1 MDSRKIVFKETAV
14 ILLGEII
21 CVSCMLGIYAL
32 LGYFSNKVL
41 FGGIVGG
48 GVTVLNYFFM
58 AIGASLATD
67 KAQGQDVKGGKAI
80 LQISMLLRYV
90 ILFVVLFAF
99 AKSGLCAPVAMVLPL
114 IFVRPIM
121 LVGTFFRRKGE
132 IKR

>member
-41 FGGIVGG
+41 LGGIIGG

-58 AIGASLATD
+58 AIGASLAAD
-67 KAQGQDVKGGKAI
+67 KAQTQDVKGGKAI
-80 LQISMLLRYV
+80 LQLSMLLRYV
-90 ILFVVLFAF
+90 IVFVILFAF
-99 AKSGLCAPVAMVLPL
+99 AKSGLCQPISLVLPL

-121 LVGTFFRRKGE
+121 LVDSFFRRKGE
-132 IKR
+132 MKQ

>member
-32 LGYFSNKVL
+32 LGYFSNRVL
-41 FGGIVGG
+41 LGGIIGG

-58 AIGASLATD
+58 AIGASLAAD
-67 KAQGQDVKGGKAI
+67 KAQTQDVKGGKAI
-80 LQISMLLRYV
+80 LQLSMLLRYV
-90 ILFVVLFAF
+90 IVFVILFAF
-99 AKSGLCAPVAMVLPL
+99 AKSGLCAPIALVLPL

-121 LVGTFFRRKGE
+121 LVDSFFRRKGE
-132 IKR
+132 MKQ

>member
-32 LGYFSNKVL
+32 LGYFSNRVL
-41 FGGIVGG
+41 LGGIIGG

-58 AIGASLATD
+58 AIGASLAAD
-67 KAQGQDVKGGKAI
+67 KAQTQDVKGGKAI
-80 LQISMLLRYV
+80 LQLSMLLRYV
-90 ILFVVLFAF
+90 IVFVILFAF
-99 AKSGLCAPVAMVLPL
+99 AKSGLCQPISLVLPL

-121 LVGTFFRRKGE
+121 LVDSFFRRKGE
-132 IKR
+132 MNQ